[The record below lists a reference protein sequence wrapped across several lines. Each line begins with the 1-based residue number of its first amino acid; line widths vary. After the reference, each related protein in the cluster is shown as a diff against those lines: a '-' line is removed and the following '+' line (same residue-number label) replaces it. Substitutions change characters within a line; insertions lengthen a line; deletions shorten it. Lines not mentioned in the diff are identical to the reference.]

1 MFQIN
6 WTEEAEQDL
15 ESILLCYLEQAGL
28 RVAEAVYNRIRDQV
42 GQLDAFPE
50 STRIGRVQGTRECV
64 ISRLPYIAVIEVSH
78 ETVTVL
84 SVVHTA
90 RKYPPEDNG

>member
-1 MFQIN
+1 MFQVN

-15 ESILLCYLEQAGL
+15 DNILLYYLDQAGL
-28 RVAEAVYNRIRDQV
+28 RVAEALYNRIRDQV
-42 GQLDAFPE
+42 GQLETFPE
-50 STRIGRVQGTRECV
+50 STRVGRVQGTRECV
-64 ISRLPYIAVIEVSH
+64 ISRLPYIAVIDVGH
-78 ETVTVL
+78 DTVTVL

>member
-1 MFQIN
+1 MFQVN

-15 ESILLCYLEQAGL
+15 DNILLYYLDQAGL

-42 GQLDAFPE
+42 GQLETFPE
-50 STRIGRVQGTRECV
+50 STRVGRVQGTRECV
-64 ISRLPYIAVIEVSH
+64 ISRLPYIAVIDVGH
-78 ETVTVL
+78 DTVTVL

>member
-1 MFQIN
+1 MFKIN

-15 ESILLCYLEQAGL
+15 ENILLYYLDQAGL

-42 GQLDAFPE
+42 GQLDTFPE
-50 STRIGRVQGTRECV
+50 STRVGRVPGTRECV
-64 ISRLPYIAVIEVSH
+64 ISRLPYIAVIDVGH
-78 ETVTVL
+78 DTVTVL

-90 RKYPPEDNG
+90 RKYPTEDNG

>member
-1 MFQIN
+1 MFKIN

-15 ESILLCYLEQAGL
+15 ENILLYYLEQAGL

-42 GQLDAFPE
+42 GQLDSSPE
-50 STRIGRVQGTRECV
+50 CTRVGRVQGTRECV
-64 ISRLPYIAVIEVSH
+64 ISRVPYIAVIDVGH
-78 ETVTVL
+78 DTVTVL

-90 RKYPPEDNG
+90 RKYPTEDNG

>member
-15 ESILLCYLEQAGL
+15 EDILLYYLDQACL
-28 RVAEAVYNRIRDQV
+28 RVAEAVYKRIRDQV
-42 GQLDAFPE
+42 GQLEIFPQ
-50 STRIGRVQGTRECV
+50 STRVGRVQGTRECV
-64 ISRLPYIAVIEVSH
+64 ISRLPYIAVIDVGH
-78 ETVTVL
+78 DTVTVL
-84 SVVHTA
+84 SVMHTA

>member
-1 MFQIN
+1 MFKIN

-15 ESILLCYLEQAGL
+15 ENILLYYLEQAGL

-42 GQLDAFPE
+42 GQLASFPE
-50 STRIGRVQGTRECV
+50 STRVGRVQGTRECV
-64 ISRLPYIAVIEVSH
+64 ISRLPYIAVIDVGH
-78 ETVTVL
+78 DTVTVL